1 MSRTIPPTHQRIATV
16 PIRQKGQ
23 RDPEATQRALLAAAV
38 AEFAEKGLAGARIDE
53 IARRSGVNKQLVYH
67 HFGNKDDLYQAALEQ
82 VYAEIRA
89 RERELKLGDLPP
101 LAALEKL
108 VGFSFDYL
116 TEHPE
121 FVALLNDENRQ
132 AARHV
137 GRSKRLQ
144 DMHSPL
150 ITLLQETLDRGA
162 RDGVF
167 RTDLDPLNIY
177 ISIAALSYFYFSN
190 GRTLSAIFGSDLG
203 TAKAVAARRRHVV
216 AFALGAMRPVE

>member
-1 MSRTIPPTHQRIATV
+1 MTVSRPAPMLKSNPPVRL
-16 PIRQKGQ
+16 KGQ

-89 RERELKLGDLPP
+89 HERELKLGDLPP
-101 LAALEKL
+101 LAAMEKL

-116 TEHPE
+116 VEHPE
-121 FVALLNDENRQ
+121 FIALLNDENRQ
-132 AARHV
+132 SAPHV

-150 ITLLQETLDRGA
+150 IQLLQETLDRGA
-162 RDGVF
+162 REGVF

-177 ISIAALSYFYFSN
+177 ISLAALSYFYFSN
-190 GRTLSAIFGSDLG
+190 GRTLSAIFDSDLG

-216 AFALGAMRPVE
+216 AFALGALRPIG

>member
-1 MSRTIPPTHQRIATV
+1 MTVSRPAPLLKPNPPVRL
-16 PIRQKGQ
+16 KGQ

-89 RERELKLGDLPP
+89 HERELKLGDLPP
-101 LAALEKL
+101 LAAMEKL

-116 TEHPE
+116 VEHPE
-121 FVALLNDENRQ
+121 FIALLNDENRQ
-132 AARHV
+132 SAPHV

-150 ITLLQETLDRGA
+150 IQLLQETLDRGA
-162 RDGVF
+162 REGVF

-177 ISIAALSYFYFSN
+177 ISLAALSYFYFSN
-190 GRTLSAIFGSDLG
+190 GRTLSAIFDSDLG
-203 TAKAVAARRRHVV
+203 TAKAVARRRHVV
-216 AFALGAMRPVE
+216 AFALGALRPIG

>member
-1 MSRTIPPTHQRIATV
+1 MTVSRPAPMLKSNPPVRL
-16 PIRQKGQ
+16 KGQ

-82 VYAEIRA
+82 VYAEIRTH
-89 RERELKLGDLPP
+89 ERELKLGDLPP
-101 LAALEKL
+101 LAAMEKL

-116 TEHPE
+116 VEHPE
-121 FVALLNDENRQ
+121 FIALLNDENRQ
-132 AARHV
+132 SAPHV

-150 ITLLQETLDRGA
+150 IQLLQETLDRGA
-162 RDGVF
+162 REGVF

-177 ISIAALSYFYFSN
+177 ISLAALSYFYFSN
-190 GRTLSAIFGSDLG
+190 GRTLSAIFDSDLG

-216 AFALGAMRPVE
+216 AFALGALRPLD

>member
-1 MSRTIPPTHQRIATV
+1 MAVSPPDH
-16 PIRQKGQ
+16 PIKARPPMRLKGQ

-89 RERELKLGDLPP
+89 RERELKLADLAP
-101 LAALEKL
+101 LAAMEKL

-116 TEHPE
+116 NEHPE

-132 AARHV
+132 SARHV
-137 GRSKRLQ
+137 ERSEGLQ

-150 ITLLQETLDRGA
+150 IELLQETLDRGA
-162 RDGVF
+162 REGVF

-177 ISIAALSYFYFSN
+177 ISVAALSYFYFSN
-190 GRTLSAIFGSDLG
+190 GRTLSAIFGSDLS
-203 TAKAVAARRRHVV
+203 TTKAVAARRRHVV
-216 AFALGAMRPVE
+216 AFALGALRPAD

>member
-1 MSRTIPPTHQRIATV
+1 MTVSRPAPMLKSTPPVRL
-16 PIRQKGQ
+16 KGQ

-89 RERELKLGDLPP
+89 HERELKLGDLPP
-101 LAALEKL
+101 LAAMEKL

-116 TEHPE
+116 VEHPE
-121 FVALLNDENRQ
+121 FIALLNDENRQ
-132 AARHV
+132 SAPHV

-150 ITLLQETLDRGA
+150 IQLLQETLDRGA
-162 RDGVF
+162 REGVF

-177 ISIAALSYFYFSN
+177 ISLAALSYFYFSN
-190 GRTLSAIFGSDLG
+190 GRTLSAIFDSDLG

-216 AFALGAMRPVE
+216 AFALGALRPID

>member
-1 MSRTIPPTHQRIATV
+1 MTVSRPAPMLKPNPPVRL
-16 PIRQKGQ
+16 KGQ

-89 RERELKLGDLPP
+89 HERELKLGDLPP
-101 LAALEKL
+101 LAAMEKL

-116 TEHPE
+116 VEHPE
-121 FVALLNDENRQ
+121 FIALLNDENRQ
-132 AARHV
+132 SAPHV

-150 ITLLQETLDRGA
+150 IQLLQETLDRGA
-162 RDGVF
+162 REGVF

-177 ISIAALSYFYFSN
+177 ISLAALSYFYFSN
-190 GRTLSAIFGSDLG
+190 GRTLSAIFDSDLG

-216 AFALGAMRPVE
+216 AFALGALRPLD

>member
-1 MSRTIPPTHQRIATV
+1 MTVSRPDHMLKPNPPVRL
-16 PIRQKGQ
+16 KGQ

-101 LAALEKL
+101 LAAMEKL

-116 TEHPE
+116 VEHPE
-121 FVALLNDENRQ
+121 FIALLNDENRQ
-132 AARHV
+132 SAPHV

-150 ITLLQETLDRGA
+150 IQLLQETLDRGA
-162 RDGVF
+162 REGVF

-177 ISIAALSYFYFSN
+177 ISLAALSYFYFSN
-190 GRTLSAIFGSDLG
+190 GRTLSAIFDSDLG
-203 TAKAVAARRRHVV
+203 TARAVAARRRHVV
-216 AFALGAMRPVE
+216 AFALGALRPID

>member
-1 MSRTIPPTHQRIATV
+1 MSPTTPPPHQRVSAL

-137 GRSKRLQ
+137 GRSSRLQ

-150 ITLLQETLDRGA
+150 IVLLQETLDRGA
-162 RDGVF
+162 REGVF

-203 TAKAVAARRRHVV
+203 TAKAVATRRRHVV
-216 AFALGAMRPVE
+216 AFALGALRPVD